1 MPSSVSGIGT
11 KLYGFGLS
19 EDGFVYRSYPVS
31 FWDVYQKQGIPLRT
45 TISEIGPILL
55 SRILKLNQTQSEIL
69 KVIFKIADDEDLL
82 LVDTKDLKAI
92 LTYVGENSK
101 EFSLNYGNISKQSL
115 ATIIRAVISIEAEGG
130 ELFFSDPA
138 LDIHDWFKVN
148 GEGQGYIN
156 ILECDELV
164 NNPTMY
170 STFLLWMLSELYE
183 TMPEAGDSDRPKM
196 VFFFDEAHL
205 LFDSASKEL
214 LEKIT
219 QIVKLIRSKGIGI
232 YFITQ
237 NPRDIP
243 DEVLSQLGNKVQHAL
258 HAYTPS
264 EQKSA
269 KAAADSFRSNPDFDT
284 YDTLLNLG
292 IGEALVSVLD
302 EDGIP
307 SIVEKVSILPPQS
320 RMGSVDAALR
330 NSFITG
336 SPLYD
341 KYSEEIDPDSAWEF
355 LMRKASEEEAEAER
369 ARKEAEEEKQRQKEE
384 AEAEK
389 QRLKEEAAAEKERL
403 KAEALAEKER
413 LKAEKAAK
421 AEAEKAAKAA
431 EREEQKKKN
440 AVKTAEKNVASSA
453 AGTLGR
459 EVGNALGSSVG
470 GKFGKKLGGNMGASL
485 GRGIIGTLFKL
496 K

>member
-1 MPSSVSGIGT
+1 
-11 KLYGFGLS
+11 
-19 EDGFVYRSYPVS
+19 
-31 FWDVYQKQGIPLRT
+31 
-45 TISEIGPILL
+45 
-55 SRILKLNQTQSEIL
+55 
-69 KVIFKIADDEDLL
+69 
-82 LVDTKDLKAI
+82 
-92 LTYVGENSK
+92 
-101 EFSLNYGNISKQSL
+101 
-115 ATIIRAVISIEAEGG
+115 
-130 ELFFSDPA
+130 
-138 LDIHDWFKVN
+138 
-148 GEGQGYIN
+148 
-156 ILECDELV
+156 
-164 NNPTMY
+164 
-170 STFLLWMLSELYE
+170 
-183 TMPEAGDSDRPKM
+183 M

-243 DEVLSQLGNKVQHAL
+243 DEVLAQLGNKVQHAL

-269 KAAADSFRSNPDFDT
+269 KAAADSFRANPDFDT
-284 YDTLLNLG
+284 YETLLNLG
-292 IGEALVSVLD
+292 IGQALVSVLG

-307 SIVEKVSILPPQS
+307 TMAEKVSILPPQS
-320 RMGSVDAALR
+320 KMGPVDPALR

-369 ARKEAEEEKQRQKEE
+369 LRKEAEAEKQRLKEE

-413 LKAEKAAK
+413 LKAEALAEKERIKAEKAAL

-431 EREEQKKKN
+431 EREAQKKKN
-440 AVKTAEKNVASSA
+440 AVKNAGKSVASSA

-459 EVGNALGSSVG
+459 EVGNALGSTVG
-470 GKFGKKLGGNMGASL
+470 GKFGKKLGGNLGASL
-485 GRGIIGTLFKL
+485 GRGIIGTLFRL

>member
-1 MPSSVSGIGT
+1 M
-11 KLYGFGLS
+11 
-19 EDGFVYRSYPVS
+19 
-31 FWDVYQKQGIPLRT
+31 
-45 TISEIGPILL
+45 
-55 SRILKLNQTQSEIL
+55 
-69 KVIFKIADDEDLL
+69 
-82 LVDTKDLKAI
+82 
-92 LTYVGENSK
+92 GENSK
-101 EFSLNYGNISKQSL
+101 EYSLNYGNISKQSL

-148 GEGQGYIN
+148 NDGQGFIN
-156 ILECDELV
+156 ILECEELV
-164 NNPTMY
+164 KNPTMY

-183 TMPEAGDSDRPKM
+183 TMPEAGDSDKPKM

-214 LEKIT
+214 LEKIS

-243 DEVLSQLGNKVQHAL
+243 DEVLAQLGNKVQHAL

-269 KAAADSFRSNPDFDT
+269 KAAADSFRANPDFDT
-284 YDTLLNLG
+284 YETLLNLG
-292 IGEALVSVLD
+292 IGQALVSVLG

-307 SIVEKVSILPPQS
+307 TMAEKVSILPPQS
-320 RMGSVDAALR
+320 KMGPVDPALR

-369 ARKEAEEEKQRQKEE
+369 LRKEAEAEKQRLKEE

-413 LKAEKAAK
+413 LKAEALAEKERIKAEKAAL

-431 EREEQKKKN
+431 EREAQKKKN
-440 AVKTAEKNVASSA
+440 AVKNAGKSVASSA

-459 EVGNALGSSVG
+459 EVGNALGSTVG
-470 GKFGKKLGGNMGASL
+470 GKFGKKLGGNLGASL
-485 GRGIIGTLFKL
+485 GRGIIGTLFRL